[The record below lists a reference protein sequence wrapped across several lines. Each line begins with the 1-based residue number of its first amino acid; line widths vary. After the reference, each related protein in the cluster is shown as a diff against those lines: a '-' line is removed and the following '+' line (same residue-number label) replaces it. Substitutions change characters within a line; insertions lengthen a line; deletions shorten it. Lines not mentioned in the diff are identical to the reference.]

1 MAINLINVITQ
12 LLGSGDTFSKLGS
25 VIGLTPDQ
33 TKSAVSAAA
42 PAILAG
48 IVSMVQ
54 KPKGRDQLAT
64 AVRDQ
69 DPGLLDNLGAML
81 SGGQEKSFL
90 EQGTGLLGSLF
101 GQNTLGTLAGAVGK
115 FTGLNQGSSTSLLG
129 ALAPVVLGTLGREQ
143 RKQELDADG
152 LMHLLNDQKDSISSA
167 LPSDLAKEL
176 GSTGLLSG
184 IPGLLDEGSNTV
196 ARAARSAE
204 AASYAATSAGD
215 QSSGGGSLLRWIIG
229 LAILA
234 AILWAA
240 YQFLMGGNTQDAME
254 RVGDSATQIEES
266 ARNLIVG
273 DVNIGES
280 VTGALD
286 SATQAFSGISDAAS
300 AEAALP
306 QLNDVMSELDRLN
319 GLAGQLPAAG
329 QSALADLINSALPQL
344 ESLVARASDIPGVG
358 AIIRPTAE
366 ALLAQLRS
374 LAS

>member
-1 MAINLINVITQ
+1 MAINLISVITQ
-12 LLGSGDTFSKLGS
+12 LLGSSDTLSKLGS

-48 IVSMVQ
+48 LVSMVQ
-54 KPKGRDQLAT
+54 KPKGRDQLAA

-81 SGGQEKSFL
+81 SGGQQKSFL

-101 GQNTLGTLAGAVGK
+101 GQSTLGTLAGAIGK

-129 ALAPVVLGTLGREQ
+129 ALAPVVVGTLGREQ

-152 LMHLLNDQKDSISSA
+152 LMRLLNDQKDSISSA

-184 IPGLLDEGSNTV
+184 IPGLLGEGSNTV

-204 AASYAATSAGD
+204 AASYAATSASD
-215 QSSGGGSLLRWIIG
+215 RSSGGGSLLRWIIG

-273 DVNIGES
+273 DVNLGES

-286 SATQAFSGISDAAS
+286 SATQAFSSISDAAS

-306 QLNDVMSELDRLN
+306 QLNDVLSQLDRLN

-329 QSALADLINSALPQL
+329 QSALADLVNSALPQL
-344 ESLVARASDIPGVG
+344 ESLIARVSDIPGVG
-358 AIIRPTAE
+358 AVIRPTAE

>member
-1 MAINLINVITQ
+1 M
-12 LLGSGDTFSKLGS
+12 
-25 VIGLTPDQ
+25 
-33 TKSAVSAAA
+33 SAAA

-48 IVSMVQ
+48 LVSMVQ

-101 GQNTLGTLAGAVGK
+101 GQSTLGTLAGAIGK

-129 ALAPVVLGTLGREQ
+129 ALAPVVVGALGQEQ

-152 LMHLLNDQKDSISSA
+152 LMRLLNDQKDSISSA

-196 ARAARSAE
+196 ARAARSAD
-204 AASYAATSAGD
+204 AASYAATSASD

-234 AILWAA
+234 AIVWAA

-273 DVNIGES
+273 DVNLGES

-286 SATQAFSGISDAAS
+286 SATRAFSGISDAAS

-306 QLNDVMSELDRLN
+306 QLNDVLSQLDSLN

-329 QSALADLINSALPQL
+329 QSALADLVNSALPQL
-344 ESLVARASDIPGVG
+344 ESLIARASDIPGVG
-358 AIIRPTAE
+358 AVIRPTAE